1 MHFLHHLAGF
11 AAAAATLATANS
23 ITFVN
28 QDATQRTVVFTPSA
42 GLQEIESI
50 VIPGFDEAK
59 VDFPQSWIGNA
70 YSVSAG
76 APDVP
81 GMLAEVTFQGWN
93 GLTYFDVS
101 AIVNPTDHDGVK
113 ELYPASQ
120 KTAKQKVAISG
131 CAVFPCPTAYYHPD
145 DIQTVTST
153 EEDFICTLGNPPSTE
168 VARDVEVQLVPRRF
182 VLGKF

>member
-81 GMLAEVTFQGWN
+81 GMLAE
-93 GLTYFDVS
+93 
-101 AIVNPTDHDGVK
+101 
-113 ELYPASQ
+113 
-120 KTAKQKVAISG
+120 
-131 CAVFPCPTAYYHPD
+131 
-145 DIQTVTST
+145 
-153 EEDFICTLGNPPSTE
+153 
-168 VARDVEVQLVPRRF
+168 
-182 VLGKF
+182 